1 MFAVRRPIRR
11 DRRGGSGGVGALGAE
26 GGGPRLGGG
35 EAAAAVGTSRR
46 CLGLSRFYTLERR
59 RRRSKLFFFSYLSGT
74 WKDFLAKRSFLK
86 GGEEISPI
94 KGSYGLHHPEPIS
107 GGPYLLDD
115 VAQYFARKL
124 VAFTILDLW
133 SPMAANVTISA
144 PN

>member
-59 RRRSKLFFFSYLSGT
+59 RRRSKLFFFHT
-74 WKDFLAKRSFLK
+74 
-86 GGEEISPI
+86 
-94 KGSYGLHHPEPIS
+94 YGQGHGRI
-107 GGPYLLDD
+107 
-115 VAQYFARKL
+115 F
-124 VAFTILDLW
+124 
-133 SPMAANVTISA
+133 
-144 PN
+144 